1 MLTRL
6 LRFLGYDE
14 PELVWVPLA
23 VWHRTLSER
32 DALRVRCDELAA
44 RLEDYETQPSTTQ
57 ITMDIKK
64 PGLFLL
70 GSTRVKVQGRWMNR
84 FTATQIGETEAA
96 LAAVEQ
102 GKP

>member
-32 DALRVRCDELAA
+32 DALRVR
-44 RLEDYETQPSTTQ
+44 
-57 ITMDIKK
+57 
-64 PGLFLL
+64 
-70 GSTRVKVQGRWMNR
+70 V
-84 FTATQIGETEAA
+84 ATLEAA

-102 GKP
+102 GK